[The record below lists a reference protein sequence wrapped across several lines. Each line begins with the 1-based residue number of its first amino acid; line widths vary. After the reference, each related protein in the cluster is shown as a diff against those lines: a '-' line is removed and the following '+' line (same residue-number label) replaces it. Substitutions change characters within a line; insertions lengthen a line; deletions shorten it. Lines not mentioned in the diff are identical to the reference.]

1 DIDEGK
7 ILIGGVDIKEIE
19 ISELMK
25 MVSFVF
31 QDIHL
36 FKRSILEN
44 IRISKPEASLEKVME
59 AVKAAQCEEIIKKF
73 PDGIETVI
81 GEKGVYLSGGEIQRI
96 AIASAILKDSPII
109 ILDEATAFADPEN
122 ENKIQGALEF
132 LTKNKTVVMIAHRLS
147 TIKNADQILVLKDG
161 KVAEKG
167 NHSILVETKGIYA
180 EMWKNYQTSVK
191 WDIRKGSEKDA

>member
-1 DIDEGK
+1 
-7 ILIGGVDIKEIE
+7 
-19 ISELMK
+19 

-36 FKRSILEN
+36 FKRSN

-96 AIASAILKDSPII
+96 AIASAILKD
-109 ILDEATAFADPEN
+109 
-122 ENKIQGALEF
+122 
-132 LTKNKTVVMIAHRLS
+132 
-147 TIKNADQILVLKDG
+147 
-161 KVAEKG
+161 
-167 NHSILVETKGIYA
+167 
-180 EMWKNYQTSVK
+180 YQ
-191 WDIRKGSEKDA
+191 